1 MIFDKYKDLSVQKY
15 RRELTQDITF
25 QPNKIFVRND
35 LIEKII
41 KNFKA
46 TNLEFLKLKERLGL
60 CLYEIICD

>member
-41 KNFKA
+41 KSCKA
-46 TNLEFLKLKERLGL
+46 TNLGFLKLRKT
-60 CLYEIICD
+60 